1 VIREAFA
8 DLNRVRQIAVI
19 AARHGFGQLL
29 DRSGLKKSIGPVD
42 EKQVEPNT
50 SQTVARRFRMMLAE
64 LGPTFVK
71 LGQVLSTRG
80 DLLPAAFI
88 DELSVLQDD
97 APPVDFKLIRDQVRS
112 AFNAELETLY
122 AEFSPVPLAAAS
134 MAQAHRARTREG
146 EEVIVKVQRPGI
158 ADQLRAD
165 LSVLHSLARMLEAVV
180 EEVSRVQ
187 RPPASSKSSIKA
199 VHEELDFLNEAA
211 RTCAPS
217 YKNHQNAT

>member
-1 VIREAFA
+1 MPALWLVEAFA
-8 DLNRVRQIAVI
+8 DLKPGATNRGHRGAPRVWS
-19 AARHGFGQLL
+19 AARPL
-29 DRSGLKKSIGPVD
+29 GLKKSIGPVD
-42 EKQVEPNT
+42 EKQVEPNA

-122 AEFSPVPLAAAS
+122 AEFSPV
-134 MAQAHRARTREG
+134 ARRRG
-146 EEVIVKVQRPGI
+146 LDGAGPPRP
-158 ADQLRAD
+158 
-165 LSVLHSLARMLEAVV
+165 HSRG
-180 EEVSRVQ
+180 
-187 RPPASSKSSIKA
+187 
-199 VHEELDFLNEAA
+199 
-211 RTCAPS
+211 
-217 YKNHQNAT
+217 